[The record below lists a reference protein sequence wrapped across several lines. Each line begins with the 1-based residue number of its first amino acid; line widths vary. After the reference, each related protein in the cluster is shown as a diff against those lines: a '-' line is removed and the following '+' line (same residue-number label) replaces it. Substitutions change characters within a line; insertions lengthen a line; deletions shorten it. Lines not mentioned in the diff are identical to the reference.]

1 MMTATAAGTAPAPS
15 PHLRRW
21 HVDVSIAGAVG
32 ALQLIGT
39 HFAAAHQPDRRPW
52 DLLGVTLLLAG
63 PASLVVRRQYPRTV
77 LAVTYGTTLA
87 YWVIGYP
94 RGPIFFSLIVAFF
107 TVVMAGDRVAAVAS
121 LVVGYVTFEWLGPAL
136 GREPAPS
143 VAEMLALPA
152 WFAVLFAS
160 AELIRSRRDRA
171 LDAAQLRAFEVDRQM
186 SEERLRIARELHD
199 VVAHNIS
206 LINVQAATTLHLL
219 NGGDERAAHALATI
233 KQVSHETLGELRS
246 VLGAL
251 RQVDDEVP
259 LGPSHSLN
267 QLDELAARTT
277 ASGLTTRLVREGS
290 PRRLAAAVEQAGY
303 RIVQEALT
311 NVVRHAGAAHATVRL
326 VYGEHEL
333 VVQVDDDGRGGAN
346 GAPGNGITGMTER
359 ANALGG
365 NLRAAPRPG
374 GGFRVR
380 AWIPLGD
387 GS

>member
-15 PHLRRW
+15 PQLRRS
-21 HVDVSIAGAVG
+21 HVDLLIAVGVG
-32 ALQLIGT
+32 ALELIGT
-39 HFAAAHQPDRRPW
+39 HVAAAHQPDRRPW

-63 PASLVVRRQYPRTV
+63 PASLVVRRRYPRTV
-77 LAVTYGTTLA
+77 LAVTYATTLA

-94 RGPIFFSLIVAFF
+94 RGPIFLALIVAFF
-107 TVVMAGDRVAAVAS
+107 TVVLAGDRRAAIVS
-121 LVVGYVTFEWLGPAL
+121 LVVGYATFEWLGPAL

-143 VAEMLALPA
+143 LAAMLALPA

-171 LDAAQLRAFEVDRQM
+171 VDAAQLRASEADRQM

-219 NGGDERAAHALATI
+219 NGGDERASRALATI

-251 RQVDDEVP
+251 RQVDDEVL
-259 LGPSHSLN
+259 LGPAHSLD
-267 QLDELAARTT
+267 QLDELVART
-277 ASGLTTRLVREGS
+277 AAGGLAARLVREGS

-311 NVVRHAGAAHATVRL
+311 NVVRHTKATHATVRL
-326 VYGEHEL
+326 VYGDHDL
-333 VVQVDDDGRGGAN
+333 VVQIDDDGRGGTTVV
-346 GAPGNGITGMTER
+346 PGNGITGMTER
-359 ANALGG
+359 ATALGG
-365 NLRAAPRPG
+365 NLRAAPKPG